1 MYRMPLYTVRKRIAH
16 KYKKSSGNIII
27 FLLVLCKKKLVS
39 RFCNFYI
46 SFFLH
51 RLYIFFYNRLIID
64 RKDFVSKRVEPPI
77 LVSRLMVFVC
87 ATAIVVLVGL
97 LIALIKTFP
106 LNRPQIFFL
115 STELSGDKTVKLVEM
130 STANNNENIE
140 LYKRAFIREYIRHRN
155 EVFNNTETMQNI
167 WNGKVRIMSTE
178 DVYADFINTN
188 MFQEIMKTVSDF
200 DFSCHVSYE
209 DKMMYFASEN
219 AYRINF
225 RYFCADTNGDI
236 LKDSTKN
243 YTVQIKLN
251 EIGDTEIN
259 TAGRIDNPLGLRV
272 SEYKIVEG
280 DGDPLDSGFYR
291 IN

>member
-1 MYRMPLYTVRKRIAH
+1 M
-16 KYKKSSGNIII
+16 
-27 FLLVLCKKKLVS
+27 
-39 RFCNFYI
+39 
-46 SFFLH
+46 
-51 RLYIFFYNRLIID
+51 
-64 RKDFVSKRVEPPI
+64 SKRVEPPI
-77 LVSRLMVFVC
+77 LVSRLLVFVC

-115 STELSGDKTVKLVEM
+115 LTEPSSAKTVRLVEM
-130 STANNNENIE
+130 STANNDKNIE

-167 WNGKVRIMSTE
+167 WNGKVRAMSAE
-178 DVYADFINTN
+178 DVYADFINTE
-188 MFQEIMKTVSDF
+188 MFKGIMGTTSDF

-225 RYFCADTNGDI
+225 RYFCTDINGDV
-236 LKDSTKN
+236 LTNSAKN
-243 YTVQIKLN
+243 YTVQIKLK
-251 EIGDTEIN
+251 EIGDTEID

-280 DGDPLDSGFYR
+280 DGDPLDSVFYK